1 MKDNLIPRRL
11 PTFQA
16 AQRLFSNVIMVHEYR
31 SADGSLIY
39 ARVRRSA
46 APKVLPMFRDNS
58 GEWVKGEPPDF
69 KNCKTKPLYRLDDI
83 AQKPDSAVWV
93 VEGEKCADSL
103 ARLGL
108 VATTS
113 GSASSAKTAD
123 WAPLKGRSVR
133 IWPDNDSVGLKYAKD
148 VAFRL
153 KPLGC
158 KVEVVDIALL
168 QLAEKQDCFDWIQR
182 RNETKANDIETL
194 KRLKPEDLLPA
205 NNGAANTNT
214 IDEGAARIY
223 EQGDGSVVIESDTAR
238 FTVGKSGVFWEKF
251 SDSQRMPER
260 IKICSEIR
268 VLAKTRNADSG
279 AWGLLLEWKDPDHK
293 TKRWACPR
301 ELLVGDAQALRRELA
316 ANGLEFGT
324 AKRGVDRF
332 EEFLSTWPIQNRA
345 TCVEKIGWCKEAFVT
360 PRRVFAPKGA
370 QDVVVYQSASATKPI
385 FSTSGTLDGWK
396 NSVAELA
403 TGNSRFVFAISAAF
417 AGPLLRFQGSGGD
430 SGGFNIRGT
439 SSSGKTTALR
449 CAASVYGSTNFVRQ
463 WRATANGL
471 EAIAEAHND
480 CLLILDE
487 LAQID
492 PSVAGEC
499 AYLLANGTGKNRM
512 TKALS
517 APPPKEWR
525 LLFLSAGELSLSEHM
540 LEAGRKS
547 KAGQELRLADLP
559 ADAGMGMGVVEQLHG
574 FNSSGELVNRLRE
587 LSAKQYGTAGEAWL
601 EWLVS
606 QTGSNLSERVSA
618 RVKSWVAEM
627 AAICPSGKAARVLM
641 RFGLVAVAGELATE
655 AGITGWQPGEAW
667 RACQTC
673 ARAWWST
680 QEWMLQREEDRILEQ
695 VRSFIEIHS
704 SSFSDFDTAESE
716 NHIPN
721 RLGFRRHVVPSF
733 GEPYFEWL
741 IFPAAW
747 RSEVCKGWDA
757 SHVARVLLAEGCLI
771 PSNNGDY
778 TKGARTPLG
787 GSVRRFYTIGPKLFD
802 D

>member
-1 MKDNLIPRRL
+1 MKENVIPMRL
-11 PTFQA
+11 PIFQV

-31 SADGSLIY
+31 ATDGSLIY

-46 APKVLPMFRDNS
+46 APKVLPMYRDKS

-69 KNCKTKPLYRLDDI
+69 KKCKTKPLYRLDDI
-83 AQKPDSAVWV
+83 ARNAESPVWV

-108 VATTS
+108 IATTS

-123 WAPLKGRSVR
+123 WSPLKGRSVR
-133 IWPDNDSVGLKYAKD
+133 IWPDNDAVGMKYAREA
-148 VAFRL
+148 AFHL

-158 KVEVVDIALL
+158 KVEVVDVAPLN
-168 QLAEKQDCFDWIQR
+168 LAEKQDCFDWVQR
-182 RNETKANDIETL
+182 RKETTAADIEAL
-194 KRLKPEDLLPA
+194 KRILPEDILSA
-205 NNGAANTNT
+205 NNNAANTNT
-214 IDEGAARIY
+214 IDDSEAKIY
-223 EQGDGSVVIESDTAR
+223 EQGDGSVVIESNTAR

-268 VLAKTRNADSG
+268 VLAKTRNADSS
-279 AWGLLLEWKDPDHK
+279 AWGLYLEWHDPDGRL
-293 TKRWACPR
+293 KRWACPR

-316 ANGLEFGT
+316 SGGLEFGPV
-324 AKRGVDRF
+324 KRVADRF
-332 EEFLSTWPIQNRA
+332 EEFLSTWPVKDRV
-345 TCVEKIGWCKEAFVT
+345 TCVEKIGWCKDAFVT
-360 PRRVFAPKGA
+360 PRRVFTSRETNEA
-370 QDVVVYQSASATKPI
+370 VVYQSTGSTRPL

-396 NSVAELA
+396 QSVAHLA
-403 TGNSRFVFAISAAF
+403 SGNSRFVFAISAAF

-449 CAASVYGSTNFVRQ
+449 CAASVYGSTNYVRQ

-492 PSVAGEC
+492 ASVAGEC

-512 TKALS
+512 TKSLS

-540 LEAGRKS
+540 MEAGRKS

-559 ADAGMGMGVVEQLHG
+559 ADAGMGMGAVEYLHG
-574 FNSSGELVNRLRE
+574 FNSSGELVNRIRD

-601 EWLVS
+601 EWLVG
-606 QTGSNLSERVSA
+606 QNNLEERVSL
-618 RVKSWVAEM
+618 RVKSWMAEM

-667 RACQTC
+667 RACQAC

-680 QEWMLQREEDRILEQ
+680 QEWMIQREEDRILEH
-695 VRSFIEIHS
+695 VRSFLESQS
-704 SSFSDFDTAESE
+704 SRFSDFDTAESE
-716 NHIPN
+716 NRIPN
-721 RLGFRRHVVPSF
+721 RLGFRRYVVPSF
-733 GEPYFEWL
+733 GEPYYEWL
-741 IFPAAW
+741 IFRNAW
-747 RSEVCKGWDA
+747 RNELCKGWDA
-757 SHVARVLLAEGCLI
+757 SHVARVLLDEGCLI
-771 PSNNGDY
+771 PSQNGDF
-778 TKGARTPLG
+778 TKGARSPIG
-787 GSVRRFYTIGPKLFD
+787 NQRFYTIGPKLFD

>member
-1 MKDNLIPRRL
+1 MKDNVLPLRL
-11 PTFQA
+11 PIFQA
-16 AQRLFSNVIMVHEYR
+16 AQRLYSNVIMVHEYR
-31 SADGSLIY
+31 AADGSLIY

-46 APKVLPMFRDNS
+46 APKVLPMYRDNS
-58 GEWVKGEPPDF
+58 GEWVKGEPPGL
-69 KNCKTKPLYRLDDI
+69 KNGLKPIYRLNDI
-83 AQKPDSAVWV
+83 FRRGEDPVWL
-93 VEGEKCADSL
+93 VEGEKCADAL

-108 VATTS
+108 IATTS
-113 GSASSAKTAD
+113 GSASSAKNAD
-123 WAPLKGRSVR
+123 WTPLKGRTVR
-133 IWPDNDSVGLKYAKD
+133 IWPDNDAVGMKYAKD

-158 KVEVVDIALL
+158 KVEVVDIAPL
-168 QLAEKQDCFDWIQR
+168 QLSEKQDCFDWIQR
-182 RNETKANDIETL
+182 REKTTSSDIDAL
-194 KRLKPEDLLPA
+194 KRLAPEDVFSEQK
-205 NNGAANTNT
+205 NQAANCST
-214 IDEGAARIY
+214 IDDTEAKLY
-223 EQGDGSVVIESDTAR
+223 EQGDGSVVIESNSAR

-260 IKICSEIR
+260 VKVCSEIR
-268 VLAKTRNADSG
+268 VLAKTRNSDSG
-279 AWGLLLEWKDPDHK
+279 AWGLYLEWHDPDGRL
-293 TKRWACPR
+293 KRWACPR
-301 ELLVGDAQALRRELA
+301 EMLVGDAQALRRELA

-324 AKRGVDRF
+324 SKRGWDRF
-332 EEFLSTWPIQNRA
+332 EEFLATWPVKDRA
-345 TCVEKIGWCKEAFVT
+345 TCVEKIGWCGDAFVT
-360 PRRVFAPKGA
+360 PRKVFAAKEA
-370 QDVVVYQSASATKPI
+370 KEVVVYQSAGSTRPLFSA
-385 FSTSGTLDGWK
+385 SGTLDGWK
-396 NSVAELA
+396 QSVAHLA
-403 TGNSRFVFAISAAF
+403 QGNSRFVFAIACAF

-449 CAASVYGSTNFVRQ
+449 CAASVYGSTNYVRQ

-492 PSVAGEC
+492 ASVAGEC

-559 ADAGMGMGVVEQLHG
+559 ADAGMGMGAVEYLHG
-574 FNSSGELVNRLRE
+574 FNSSRELVDRIRDL
-587 LSAKQYGTAGEAWL
+587 ATKQYGTAGEAWL
-601 EWLVS
+601 EWLVT
-606 QTGSNLSERVSA
+606 QNNLSERVSA

-680 QEWMLQREEDRILEQ
+680 QEWMIQKEEDRVLEH
-695 VRSFIEIHS
+695 VRAFLESQS
-704 SSFSDFDTAESE
+704 ARFSDFDTSESE
-716 NHIPN
+716 NRIPN
-721 RLGFRRHVVPSF
+721 RLGFRRYVRP
-733 GEPYFEWL
+733 GIGPEYYEWM
-741 IFPAAW
+741 IFRSAW
-747 RSEVCKGWDA
+747 RNEVCKGWDA
-757 SHVARVLLAEGCLI
+757 RQIERVLLAEGCLL
-771 PSNNGDY
+771 PDSNANI
-778 TKGARTPLG
+778 TRA
-787 GSVRRFYTIGPKLFD
+787 VRSPIGVQRFYVIGPKLFED
-802 D
+802 